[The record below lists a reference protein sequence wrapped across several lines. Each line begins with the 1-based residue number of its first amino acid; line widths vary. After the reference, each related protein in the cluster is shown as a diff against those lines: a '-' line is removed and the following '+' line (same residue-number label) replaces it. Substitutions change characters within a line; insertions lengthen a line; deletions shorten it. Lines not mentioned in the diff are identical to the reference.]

1 MLSALLDANIVPMVT
16 LNHWDLPQALQDVGG
31 WTNDSIV
38 DVFTSYANL
47 MFQTFGDRVS
57 SVKHVHNCKYRK
69 NCEIFKICEY
79 H

>member
-31 WTNDSIV
+31 WTNDLIV
-38 DVFTSYANL
+38 DAFTSYANL

-57 SVKHVHNCKYRK
+57 SVTNVHNCKYQK
-69 NCEIFKICEY
+69 KCGIFKICE
-79 H
+79 

>member
-31 WTNDSIV
+31 WTNDLIV
-38 DVFTSYANL
+38 DAFTNYADL

-57 SVKHVHNCKYRK
+57 SVKHVYCTYRK
-69 NCEIFKICEY
+69 FYVNFIFL
-79 H
+79 

>member
-1 MLSALLDANIVPMVT
+1 MLSALLDAQIVPMVT

-57 SVKHVHNCKYRK
+57 SVKHVHNCKYRN

>member
-1 MLSALLDANIVPMVT
+1 MLSALLDAQIVPMVT

-57 SVKHVHNCKYRK
+57 SVKHVYCTYR
-69 NCEIFKICEY
+69 NFGVNFKFL
-79 H
+79 